1 MKSVVP
7 RTNLS
12 DSKQL
17 KETLDSSISSLLEE
31 KGYPISTTT
40 NNFQLFIGVLA
51 CMDLLFLNSRFKV

>member
-17 KETLDSSISSLLEE
+17 KETLDASISSLLEE
-31 KGYPISTTT
+31 KGYPMSTKT
-40 NNFQLFIGVLA
+40 NNFQLFIGLLA
-51 CMDLLFLNSRFKV
+51 CIDF